1 MWDQD
6 PDFRYALEEHDFEQ
20 ESDDDFSDSEHE
32 GDPEDTTEE
41 DLFDEYSE
49 YINHDC

>member
-6 PDFRYALEEHDFEQ
+6 PDFRDALEEHDFEY

-41 DLFDEYSE
+41 ELLDEYSE
-49 YINHDC
+49 YLNHDR